1 MASLDLVKTIRNY
14 EYEDFS
20 YAVKE
25 WSPPY
30 IGCNLNSFF
39 TRMREPQLMTWS
51 LEVLESYCADL
62 ERAKT
67 YHTSLFIERFVYV
80 YGCSKEVSHRYRFPI
95 KSLEFKKYVDFIV
108 KIALIWETRARMQF
122 PIFTKR
128 MGPLIVEEDTQR
140 DPSYEVRLRAELMT
154 YSAETLHAYFEFV
167 VQCWDVGFNPNGQ
180 TYHGVARELGFS
192 SASEAN
198 HLGVSL

>member
-1 MASLDLVKTIRNY
+1 MASLDLVETIRHY

-39 TRMREPQLMTWS
+39 TRMRGPQLMTWS

-62 ERAKT
+62 EKARM

-80 YGCSKEVSHRYRFPI
+80 YGCSKEVSHRYRFPMR
-95 KSLEFKKYVDFIV
+95 SLEFKKYVDFIT
-108 KIALIWETRARMQF
+108 KISLIWETRARMQF
-122 PIFTKR
+122 PLFTKCI
-128 MGPLIVEEDTQR
+128 GPLIVEEDTQMS
-140 DPSYEVRLRAELMT
+140 PSYEVRLRAELMT
-154 YSAETLHAYFEFV
+154 YSTETIRAYFEFV
-167 VQCWDVGFNPNGQ
+167 MQCWDEGFNPNIQ
-180 TYHGVARELGFS
+180 TYHGVARELGFP
-192 SASEAN
+192 SASEADQ
-198 HLGVSL
+198 LGASL

>member
-39 TRMREPQLMTWS
+39 TRMREPQLMTWALKS
-51 LEVLESYCADL
+51 LESYCADL
-62 ERAKT
+62 EERRHIT
-67 YHTSLFIERFVYV
+67 RHSLLSALYV

-122 PIFTKR
+122 RFLQSGWDLLSWKR
-128 MGPLIVEEDTQR
+128 IQR

-167 VQCWDVGFNPNGQ
+167 VQCWDVGFNPNVQ
-180 TYHGVARELGFS
+180 TYHGVARELGFF

>member
-80 YGCSKEVSHRYRFPI
+80 YGCSKRVPGCNFRFLQSGWDLLSWKRI
-95 KSLEFKKYVDFIV
+95 HKGIRRMKYVF
-108 KIALIWETRARMQF
+108 
-122 PIFTKR
+122 
-128 MGPLIVEEDTQR
+128 
-140 DPSYEVRLRAELMT
+140 ELN
-154 YSAETLHAYFEFV
+154 L
-167 VQCWDVGFNPNGQ
+167 
-180 TYHGVARELGFS
+180 
-192 SASEAN
+192 
-198 HLGVSL
+198 

>member
-39 TRMREPQLMTWS
+39 TRMRESQLMTWS

-67 YHTSLFIERFVYV
+67 YHTSLFI
-80 YGCSKEVSHRYRFPI
+80 
-95 KSLEFKKYVDFIV
+95 
-108 KIALIWETRARMQF
+108 
-122 PIFTKR
+122 
-128 MGPLIVEEDTQR
+128 
-140 DPSYEVRLRAELMT
+140 
-154 YSAETLHAYFEFV
+154 
-167 VQCWDVGFNPNGQ
+167 
-180 TYHGVARELGFS
+180 
-192 SASEAN
+192 
-198 HLGVSL
+198 